1 MVKFRGAI
9 KEAAT
14 LLSGSLVAQ
23 VITLVAYFV
32 LLRIYTPADFG
43 LFTIFYSYIE
53 VLIIASTCKY
63 EMAVVAVD
71 TDREAA
77 AVSRFAL
84 RLNTF
89 VSLALLLLLTVLTV
103 AGWLPG
109 KFARL
114 GWLALLIA
122 PMVFFCGNNR
132 VYSALYNRFHRYRA
146 MAASDVIGAGSGVV
160 LKTLFGLLGIHS
172 SGLPLGAVLG
182 QAAANVNYRLGLR
195 HLELPATDVAEQRQV
210 ARVQSNYPRYVA
222 PKDFI
227 SSLSSNLPF
236 IWLALYFDNAFVGL
250 LGIAMTFIIQPC
262 NIVCGA
268 FERVLYARTAEA
280 VREGR
285 SVWRQLVRF
294 VLSVEAV
301 AVTVAVLLWFFA
313 DPLFA
318 FCFGGRWIG
327 CGEYVRALLPW
338 ALAVAGSLP
347 LMFIPNIFGT
357 QRTEFF
363 IYLCQLALRAGAI
376 AVGIAKDDFLLAVR
390 LFAAVSALTALTLL
404 AWYMMQIVRH
414 EREVR

>member
-1 MVKFRGAI
+1 MRFRGAI

-23 VITLVAYFV
+23 VVSLVAYFV

-77 AVSRFAL
+77 SVSRFAL
-84 RLNTF
+84 RLNTI
-89 VSLALLLLLTVLTV
+89 VSLMLLALLIVLTIF
-103 AGWLPG
+103 GWLPG
-109 KFARL
+109 KFAQL

-132 VYSALYNRFHRYRA
+132 VYSALYNRCHRYRA
-146 MAASDVIGAGSGVV
+146 IATSDVVGAGSGALVKTV
-160 LKTLFGLLGIHS
+160 LGLLGIHS
-172 SGLPLGAVLG
+172 SGLPVGAVLG
-182 QAAANVNYRLGLR
+182 QAAANINYRLGMKRLD
-195 HLELPATDVAEQRQV
+195 LPDTDIAEQRCV
-210 ARVQSNYPRYVA
+210 ARSQRNYPRYVA

-250 LGIAMTFIIQPC
+250 FGIAITFIMQPC
-262 NIVCGA
+262 KLISGA
-268 FERVLYARTAEA
+268 FERVLYARIAEA

-285 SVWRQLVRF
+285 SVWHQLVNF
-294 VLSVEAV
+294 VLSVEVV
-301 AVTVAVLLWFFA
+301 AVVVALLLWFFA
-313 DPLFA
+313 EPLFSI
-318 FCFGGRWIG
+318 CFGGRWAG

-338 ALAVAGSLP
+338 AVAAVGSQP
-347 LMFIPNIFGT
+347 LMFVPNIFGT

-363 IYLCQLALRAGAI
+363 IYLVQLAMRIGSI
-376 AVGIAKDDFLLAVR
+376 ALGIIKGDFLLAVR
-390 LFAAVSALTALTLL
+390 LFAAVSAMTSLVLL
-404 AWYMMQIVRH
+404 VWYMMQIVRH

>member
-1 MVKFRGAI
+1 MVKFKGAI
-9 KEAAT
+9 KEVAT
-14 LLSGSLVAQ
+14 LLSGSVVAQ

-32 LLRIYTPADFG
+32 LLRIYTPADYG

-63 EMAVVAVD
+63 EMAVVAAD
-71 TDREAA
+71 TEDDAA

-84 RLNTF
+84 RINTLVSIVLLAILAVLNIM
-89 VSLALLLLLTVLTV
+89 
-103 AGWLPG
+103 GWLPG
-109 KFARL
+109 KFERL

-146 MAASDVIGAGSGVV
+146 IATSDVVGAASGAIF
-160 LKTLFGLLGIHS
+160 KTVFGLLGIHS

-182 QAAANVNYRLGLR
+182 QATANINYRLGMRSLG
-195 HLELPATDVAEQRQV
+195 LPKTDKEACRSA
-210 ARVQSNYPRYVA
+210 ARRYSNYPRYVA

-250 LGIAMTFIIQPC
+250 FGIAMTFIMQPC
-262 NIVCGA
+262 NLVCGA

-285 SVWRQLVRF
+285 SVLKPLAKF
-294 VLSVEAV
+294 AALMLGGALIV
-301 AVTVAVLLWFFA
+301 AVMLWLFA
-313 DPLFA
+313 EPLFA
-318 FCFGGRWIG
+318 FCFGGRWEG

-338 ALAVAGSLP
+338 AVMTMGYMP
-347 LMFIPNIFGT
+347 LMFIPNIFHS

-363 IYLCQLALRAGAI
+363 IYIGQLVLRVGAI
-376 AVGIAKDDFLLAVR
+376 VVGVVTADFLLAIK
-390 LFAAVSALTALTLL
+390 LFAAVSALTATVLL

-414 EREVR
+414 ERMVQ

>member
-146 MAASDVIGAGSGVV
+146 MAASDVIGAGSGAV